1 MAYGRRVDL
10 EMDNQL
16 VDDRRRHTES
26 MTRRRAGVR
35 IRAPLVSA
43 PILGGSAAFLYH
55 SFACLRP
62 QRLASELLSVIRDVQ

>member
-26 MTRRRAGVR
+26 MTRCRAGVR

-43 PILGGSAAFLYH
+43 PMGGSAAFLYH
-55 SFACLRP
+55 SFACLGL
-62 QRLASELLSVIRDVQ
+62 QRLASELLSVVRDVQ